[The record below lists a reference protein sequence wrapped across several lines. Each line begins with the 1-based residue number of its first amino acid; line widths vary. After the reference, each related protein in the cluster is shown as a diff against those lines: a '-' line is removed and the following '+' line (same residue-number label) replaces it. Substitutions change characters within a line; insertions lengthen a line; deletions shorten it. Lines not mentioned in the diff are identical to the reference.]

1 MEGGTQITHVASSK
15 VNVTVILT
23 LIFYSLITF
32 IRHGS
37 IFNFQ
42 YKYVLFLVLC
52 QADHGKSPMVSH
64 QVNVSVIVPNSINV
78 IVTTIHDYITVVN
91 I

>member
-1 MEGGTQITHVASSK
+1 MA
-15 VNVTVILT
+15 VILT
-23 LIFYSLITF
+23 LKFFFINDI

-42 YKYVLFLVLC
+42 YEYVLLLVLW
-52 QADHGKSPMVSH
+52 QADRGKSPMVSH
-64 QVNVSVIVPNSINV
+64 QVNVSVIVPNSINI